1 MGLCIEAYQHA
12 RLVRAVSLADYHV
25 ELEIAAQLGRRG
37 VGRRGEEDPLIMIY
51 DEGEP
56 ARRLAGPAPERRPWS
71 MTSGLYDVSSG
82 ISQRFSCGGYSHF
95 NWWREQLEA
104 MAYPTGAGLGGG
116 PLHNPRSRFLR
127 SPFGALLMHS
137 DSDGHIS
144 GKYATLLF
152 QDFIGWWERAQSHA
166 GNLEPQ
172 DSQNFMSTYVNLM
185 QAFDLARTTCRIHED
200 CVRNPD
206 IAHACAERS
215 GLPSGVVKFS

>member
-1 MGLCIEAYQHA
+1 MGLCIEAYQRA

-25 ELEIAAQLGRRG
+25 ELETAALLGRRG
-37 VGRRGEEDPLIMIY
+37 VGRRGEAEEPLIMIY

-56 ARRLAGPAPERRPWS
+56 ASRRAGTDHLGRPGTTPRPWS

-82 ISQRFSCGGYSHF
+82 LGKRFSIGGYSYF
-95 NWWREQLEA
+95 NWWRVQLVE
-104 MAYPTGAGLGGG
+104 MVDG
-116 PLHNPRSRFLR
+116 PLRIGEH
-127 SPFGALLMHS
+127 SPFGALLMHT

-152 QDFIGWWERAQSHA
+152 QDFVGWWERAQSHA
-166 GNLEPQ
+166 GDLEPQ

-206 IAHACAERS
+206 IAYACAEQS
-215 GLPSGVVKFS
+215 GLPGGVIKFS

>member
-1 MGLCIEAYQHA
+1 MGLCIEAYQRA

-25 ELEIAAQLGRRG
+25 ELETAALLGRRG
-37 VGRRGEEDPLIMIY
+37 VGRRGEAEEPLIMIY

-56 ARRLAGPAPERRPWS
+56 ASRRAGTDHLGRPGTTPRPWS

-82 ISQRFSCGGYSHF
+82 LGKRFSIGGYSYFH
-95 NWWREQLEA
+95 WWRVQLGE
-104 MAYPTGAGLGGG
+104 MVDG
-116 PLHNPRSRFLR
+116 PLRISEH
-127 SPFGALLMHS
+127 SPFGALRLHT

-144 GKYATLLF
+144 GTYATLLF
-152 QDFIGWWERAQSHA
+152 QDFVGWWERAQSHA
-166 GNLEPQ
+166 GDLEPQ

-206 IAHACAERS
+206 IAYACAEQS
-215 GLPSGVVKFS
+215 GLPSGVIKFS

>member
-12 RLVRAVSLADYHV
+12 RLVRAVSLADYYV

-82 ISQRFSCGGYSHF
+82 ISQRFPIGGYSCF
-95 NWWREQLEA
+95 DWWRTQLGE
-104 MAYPTGAGLGGG
+104 MVLG
-116 PLHNPRSRFLR
+116 PLRIGEH

-144 GKYATLLF
+144 GDYATQLF
-152 QDFIGWWERAQSHA
+152 QDFIGWWQRAQSHA

-206 IAHACAERS
+206 IAYACAEQS
-215 GLPSGVVKFS
+215 GLPGGVVKFS

>member
-12 RLVRAVSLADYHV
+12 RLVRAVSLADFH
-25 ELEIAAQLGRRG
+25 LEPETSSP
-37 VGRRGEEDPLIMIY
+37 VGPLVMLY

-56 ARRLAGPAPERRPWS
+56 ARRLVGPAPERRPWS

-82 ISQRFSCGGYSHF
+82 ISQRFPIGGYSYF
-95 NWWREQLEA
+95 DWWRTQLGE
-104 MAYPTGAGLGGG
+104 MVLG
-116 PLHNPRSRFLR
+116 PLRMVLGPLR
-127 SPFGALLMHS
+127 IGEHSPFGALRLHA

-144 GKYATLLF
+144 GDYATQLF
-152 QDFIGWWERAQSHA
+152 QDFIGWWQRAQSHA

-206 IAHACAERS
+206 IAYACAERS
-215 GLPSGVVKFS
+215 GLASGVVKFS